1 MTGKLN
7 SVTTFMLLGMNPE
20 QFRHRTIRRILTEA
34 NRKVVELK
42 NKGKHMKKSDEQLER
57 VSEFLVE
64 IGKYIENE
72 TDTFDQI
79 RIRRKN
85 RIMEAYRHDLVMQ
98 GYDEIQS
105 KKYNRDMQL
114 QVWKQLSGKFY
125 SIQRQMRIRNE
136 RGVTWIKQPLLITP
150 WE

>member
-1 MTGKLN
+1 
-7 SVTTFMLLGMNPE
+7 MLLGMNPQ
-20 QFRHRTIRRILTEA
+20 QFRHRTIRRILHEA

-42 NKGKHMKKSDEQLER
+42 NRGKHVKELKKVDTQLER

-64 IGKYIENE
+64 IGKYIVNE

-85 RIMEAYRHDLVMQ
+85 IIMENYRHDLVMQ
-98 GYDEIQS
+98 GYDEIQK

-114 QVWKQLSGKFY
+114 QVWKQLGNKFY
-125 SIQRQMRIRNE
+125 SVQGQMRIRYE
-136 RGVTWIKQPLLITP
+136 PGVRWIKQPLLITP